1 MNTTSSNM
9 PMLIDGRQAYA
20 HDGAVAQDGAL
31 KVYRCGKCKSRV
43 VWATSAR
50 TGGKY
55 LVNVFDKKSG
65 GMFYVKN
72 QLHTAES
79 CKKEINE
86 TTVTAEEI
94 SVLVAK
100 ERRYAIMDVT
110 TELEFRTYQDVL
122 RKSHRSIATGDAY
135 LNSLAA
141 KYNLAEI

>member
-1 MNTTSSNM
+1 MKNTISNM

-31 KVYRCGKCKSRV
+31 KVYHCGKCKSRV
-43 VWATSAR
+43 VWATSTR

-79 CKKEINE
+79 CKNEINE
-86 TTVTAEEI
+86 TTETAEHI
-94 SVLVAK
+94 NAHFATN
-100 ERRYAIMDVT
+100 RRYALLDATNQEEADIY
-110 TELEFRTYQDVL
+110 FIIKQ
-122 RKSHRSIATGDAY
+122 KSADDAIAY